1 MKFGTDILLQ
11 LPVRM
16 SCNNFG
22 ISVTVASVSWMY
34 SLTELQSQ
42 ALNGLFSVEPL
53 NTLFTSF

>member
-1 MKFGTDILLQ
+1 MKSGTDVLLQ

-22 ISVTVASVSWMY
+22 ISVTVASVSACMY

-53 NTLFTSF
+53 NTLFT